1 MFCFSMILRPPRSTR
16 TETHFPYTTLFRSPC
31 EIGRLGPGE
40 KKADLLPQAKPL
52 RKGAAR
58 QQALRQGL
66 LAGHHLGG
74 RPAGGAGPDAAAE
87 PPDEQFHAGAE
98 GLRIA
103 ALAPLLG
110 EAMQARHVEPRQRRP
125 QFDHLAVKPQAAL
138 GGDRKST
145 RLNSSH

>member
-1 MFCFSMILRPPRSTR
+1 MSSWSLCRTPAFLPSSRISIRLAPARPQPQEGKGPELGRR
-16 TETHFPYTTLFRSPC
+16 VLQVQKGAEHRLLPV

-74 RPAGGAGPDAAAE
+74 RPAGGAGPDAAA
-87 PPDEQFHAGAE
+87 
-98 GLRIA
+98 
-103 ALAPLLG
+103 
-110 EAMQARHVEPRQRRP
+110 
-125 QFDHLAVKPQAAL
+125 
-138 GGDRKST
+138 DRKST